1 MLITIKTLNRS
12 IHVKTVASWLSLEL
26 IRDGLTVHVET
37 SSRYQSVKP
46 SLEVPH
52 SSQVAEH

>member
-12 IHVKTVASWLSLEL
+12 IHVKTVASWLARVDPGWTDGSR
-26 IRDGLTVHVET
+26 RDMVAIP
-37 SSRYQSVKP
+37 VKP